1 MSDRVRRLQA
11 RLLDVANLAS
21 DALCV
26 PSTSGLSQAQSWLQR
41 SWLAGLYALGLVLW
55 AMFLDWGRIPFTAED
70 WVKEWVSYTI
80 LRQAVTRGPLPFHI
94 SSLIQGT
101 DRFLA
106 IPETLVSPQILLLR
120 LVDIGPFILLNTL
133 ILFTVGFWGLLLLKR
148 HLRLSPIV
156 FTALFLL
163 FAFNGHIMAQMAVG
177 HAMWV
182 GYFILPFFLL
192 LIFQA
197 LDGIASRNWPLWMAL
212 TLFGIL
218 LQGAIHIYIWCLF
231 FLGLLWLAA
240 PRLRMRLF
248 LAAGVSLLL
257 GMFRLLPAGLAFPRG
272 SATFYAGY
280 SSLTQMLGGLVTLIT
295 PAQAPVMNTPV
306 GWWEY
311 DMYIGLLGLAFLA
324 FFSFRSRLAWDSETA
339 SGGSSRA
346 SLWVPIAVLAVLSLG
361 HFYYPFHSL
370 PIPLVGHERVPSR
383 FLILPLLTVAVL
395 ASASAQ
401 RWLDK
406 RPTRLTERLVGLSLL
421 VVLAQDLLQHARLW
435 RLEVIAQSF
444 SPIPPDL
451 SLHIANRP
459 DPTYLGLLGL
469 GASVS
474 VVTLVF
480 TIVRLGRGRKR
491 ASPAEPSSI

>member
-1 MSDRVRRLQA
+1 MRAWVDGLQA
-11 RLLDVANLAS
+11 RLLAFANLAT
-21 DALCV
+21 DALYA
-26 PSTSGLSQAQSWLQR
+26 PSRSGLSRGQRWLER
-41 SWLAGLYALGLVLW
+41 SWLAGLYALGLVGW
-55 AMFLDWGRIPFTAED
+55 AMFLDWGRIPFAAED

-80 LRQAVTRGPLPFHI
+80 LRQAVTRGAIPFHM

-133 ILFTVGFWGLLLLKR
+133 ILFTVGFCGLLLLKR
-148 HLRLSPIV
+148 HLRLSPFV
-156 FTALFLL
+156 FSVLFLL
-163 FAFNGHIMAQMAVG
+163 FAFNGHITAQVAIG

-192 LIFQA
+192 LVFQA
-197 LDGIASRNWPLWMAL
+197 LDGTASRNWPLWMAL

-240 PRLRMRLF
+240 PRLRMHLV
-248 LAAGVSLLL
+248 LAVGASLLL

-272 SATFYAGY
+272 SPTFYAGY
-280 SSLTQMLGGLVTLIT
+280 SSLTQMIGGLVTLIT

-311 DMYIGLLGLAFLA
+311 DMYIGLLGLAYLA
-324 FFSFRSRLAWDSETA
+324 FFGLRLRTA
-339 SGGSSRA
+339 RDPESDSGGSSRRA
-346 SLWVPIAVLAVLSLG
+346 LWVPIAVLAVLSLG

-370 PIPLVGHERVPSR
+370 PIPMIGHERVPSR

-401 RWLDK
+401 RWLDR
-406 RPTRLTERLVGLSLL
+406 RPTRLAGRLVGLGLL
-421 VVLAQDLLQHARLW
+421 IVFAQDLLQHARLW

-469 GASVS
+469 GMLVS

-480 TIVRLGRGRKR
+480 TIVRLARGKKG
-491 ASPAEPSSI
+491 ASPAQPSSA